1 MIRAE
6 GKSAHASTPWE
17 GNSALTGLLALMM
30 QFPFADCEGQRR
42 LRGLT
47 ELFPHGAFYGGAAGV
62 AQADELS
69 GRLVLSSNVL
79 HYAEG
84 GMSGCI
90 DCRAPMCASEETV
103 LEVLREK
110 LAAYGLYLPESCK
123 MVPPL
128 RSGK

>member
-1 MIRAE
+1 M
-6 GKSAHASTPWE
+6 
-17 GNSALTGLLALMM
+17 
-30 QFPFADCEGQRR
+30 
-42 LRGLT
+42 
-47 ELFPHGAFYGGAAGV
+47 

-84 GMSGCI
+84 GMSGRI
-90 DCRAPMCASEETV
+90 DCCAPMCASEETV

-110 LAAYGLYLPESCK
+110 LAAYGWYLSESCK

>member
-1 MIRAE
+1 
-6 GKSAHASTPWE
+6 
-17 GNSALTGLLALMM
+17 M

-47 ELFPHGAFYGGAAGV
+47 ELFPHGAFYGEAAGV
-62 AQADELS
+62 AQADELF

-84 GMSGCI
+84 GMSGRI

-110 LAAYGLYLPESCK
+110 LAAYGWYLPESCK
-123 MVPPL
+123 MVPPPL

>member
-1 MIRAE
+1 M
-6 GKSAHASTPWE
+6 
-17 GNSALTGLLALMM
+17 
-30 QFPFADCEGQRR
+30 
-42 LRGLT
+42 
-47 ELFPHGAFYGGAAGV
+47 

-84 GMSGCI
+84 GMSGRI

-110 LAAYGLYLPESCK
+110 LFGISGLQAESCS
-123 MVPPL
+123 P
-128 RSGK
+128 

>member
-1 MIRAE
+1 M
-6 GKSAHASTPWE
+6 
-17 GNSALTGLLALMM
+17 
-30 QFPFADCEGQRR
+30 
-42 LRGLT
+42 
-47 ELFPHGAFYGGAAGV
+47 

-84 GMSGCI
+84 GMSGRI
-90 DCRAPMCASEETV
+90 DCRAPMCASKETV

-110 LAAYGLYLPESCK
+110 LAAYGGYLSESCK

>member
-1 MIRAE
+1 M
-6 GKSAHASTPWE
+6 
-17 GNSALTGLLALMM
+17 
-30 QFPFADCEGQRR
+30 
-42 LRGLT
+42 
-47 ELFPHGAFYGGAAGV
+47 

-79 HYAEG
+79 HYAG
-84 GMSGCI
+84 RI

-110 LAAYGLYLPESCK
+110 LAAYGWYLSESCK